1 MNGSEDVTCLTY
13 TIGHP
18 RDTDKSGS
26 LKKKYLLFQKKDL
39 VDLSSSES
47 VIFPYT
53 LNLEILTLN
62 FEEKS
67 RESDNRYRL
76 TFKNLRFIYHTQ
88 IFDELHHFQTFS
100 LVSY

>member
-1 MNGSEDVTCLTY
+1 MNGLEDTTCLTY
-13 TIGHP
+13 PIAHAK
-18 RDTDKSGS
+18 DTDKSGS

-39 VDLSSSES
+39 VDSSSSES

-67 RESDNRYRL
+67 RESGDRYRL
-76 TFKNLRFIYHTQ
+76 VFKNLRFI
-88 IFDELHHFQTFS
+88 
-100 LVSY
+100 

>member
-1 MNGSEDVTCLTY
+1 MNGSDFATCLTCP
-13 TIGHP
+13 IAHA

-26 LKKKYLLFQKKDL
+26 LKKNICFFRKKIF
-39 VDLSSSES
+39 VDASSSEL

-67 RESDNRYRL
+67 QESGDRYRL
-76 TFKNLRFIYHTQ
+76 VFKNLKFI
-88 IFDELHHFQTFS
+88 
-100 LVSY
+100 

>member
-1 MNGSEDVTCLTY
+1 MNGSEDATCLTY
-13 TIGHP
+13 LITHA

-39 VDLSSSES
+39 VDSSSSES
-47 VIFPYT
+47 VIFLYT

-67 RESDNRYRL
+67 RESDDGYRL
-76 TFKNLRFIYHTQ
+76 VFKNLRFI
-88 IFDELHHFQTFS
+88 
-100 LVSY
+100 

>member
-1 MNGSEDVTCLTY
+1 MNGSEDATCLTY
-13 TIGHP
+13 PIAHA

-26 LKKKYLLFQKKDL
+26 LKKIYLLFQKKDL
-39 VDLSSSES
+39 VDASSSES

-67 RESDNRYRL
+67 RESDDRYRL
-76 TFKNLRFIYHTQ
+76 VFKNLRFI
-88 IFDELHHFQTFS
+88 
-100 LVSY
+100 